1 MLQRFHSGPINDKSS
16 HRWENMSPYRNVVNN
31 FARAHYKVYKI
42 YSVCAFFLIAE
53 LAVTFKS
60 YLQYFISR
68 IRVKVMAEQSAA
80 VLAKAKPKHPKY
92 TEMVEEAIKFFN
104 EKGGSSRQAITKY
117 IKGKHQVGEN
127 ANTQI
132 KLALVKSV
140 SKGRLVQTK
149 GAGASGSFK
158 ISKELKE
165 EQKKEEKKRL
175 KKEKKALKEAAKE
188 NISPDSDNDGETRK
202 TKAKKPKKKATE
214 GAEKKKTKNTKEK
227 SSASKA
233 AKSSKDSV
241 AKKSK
246 PTKKKS
252 KDEHADSTGEEGNE
266 KKLKKSSAKAKS
278 NKKPSPGKKA
288 KSAKSKDATKA
299 PKPKKTAEVK
309 PKKKKALAPKN

>member
-1 MLQRFHSGPINDKSS
+1 M
-16 HRWENMSPYRNVVNN
+16 NN

-60 YLQYFISR
+60 YLQFFIPR
-68 IRVKVMAEQSAA
+68 TDRFKVMAEQSEAF
-80 VLAKAKPKHPKY
+80 LAKAKPKHPKY
-92 TEMVEEAIKFFN
+92 SEMVEEAIKFFN

-117 IKGKHQVGEN
+117 IKGKHPVGEN

-165 EQKKEEKKRL
+165 EEKKEEKKRL

-188 NISPDSDNDGETRK
+188 NISLDSDNDGETRK
-202 TKAKKPKKKATE
+202 TKAKKPKKKVTE
-214 GAEKKKTKNTKEK
+214 GAEKKKTKNATEK

-241 AKKSK
+241 AKKTNL
-246 PTKKKS
+246 TKKKS

-278 NKKPSPGKKA
+278 NKKSSPGKKA
-288 KSAKSKDATKA
+288 KSAKSKDSTKA

-309 PKKKKALAPKN
+309 TKKKKALAPKN